1 MTEQEYK
8 EKCSILDLIQR
19 KSSLLVQGVQF
30 LSLLQKDTLQRDI
43 LIEKYTKLLSKIDEV
58 EI

>member
-8 EKCSILDLIQR
+8 EKGSILELIQR
-19 KSSLLVQGVQF
+19 KASLYVQGVQF
-30 LSLLQKDTLQRDI
+30 LSLLQKDTFQRDI
-43 LIEKYTKLLSKIDEV
+43 LVEKYTKLLSKIEEV

>member
-1 MTEQEYK
+1 MTEEQYK
-8 EKCSILDLIQR
+8 EKGSILELIQR
-19 KSSLLVQGVQF
+19 KASLLVQGVQF

>member
-8 EKCSILDLIQR
+8 EKGSTLELIQR
-19 KSSLLVQGVQF
+19 KASLYVQGVQF
-30 LSLLQKDTLQRDI
+30 LSLLQKDTLTRDI
-43 LIEKYTKLLSKIDEV
+43 LVEKYTKLLSKIDEV